1 MRSIKRFISTIF
13 MIEFIFCLVTIV
25 YFPDK
30 VAKITGY
37 RLYTVMT
44 DSMEPTIPTFSLVL
58 TKLIPEDVE
67 IAPNTIVTFQ
77 ANRFGDDILLTHY
90 FRET

>member
-44 DSMEPTIPTFSLVL
+44 DSMEPTIPTYSLVL

-67 IAPNTIVTFQ
+67 IC
-77 ANRFGDDILLTHY
+77 LLYTSHNFY
-90 FRET
+90 EDGLGAVISSS